1 MNRTLLAIVLVSCS
15 LSCSESVTEVGLE
28 PTLAQ
33 RLQQTLDSGLT
44 ASGGKGISAAVV
56 MPDGE
61 VWTGVSGISEPGVPI
76 TPHMLFDMG
85 SAGKNLFAA
94 LVLDLVEDGL
104 VSLDDS
110 LQEYLPPLPHTDGTI
125 TLRQCLNH
133 TSGLYMEVEHPD
145 SPFRQPYDSI
155 DFEKW
160 WTIDEIFTT
169 LMEDPYFRPGE
180 SWHYTQAGYQ
190 LGTLIVKQVTGSTV
204 PEQIQS
210 RLLDPLNIHGMLL
223 DLSEPIPSRYDI
235 AHNWVDTDGDGT
247 AEDVAA
253 RSRNWIN
260 SLSRILFY
268 TTAEDFARW
277 LHGLMEGAVLG
288 QASLDEMLTFVFPTP
303 GEPMLAG
310 YGLGILEPAP
320 GLLHEERMWGHS
332 GSIPGYRAIAMYLP
346 KYRVTVSMLMNFDG
360 DEEEISFFGELISVL
375 LDHVSNG
382 D

>member
-1 MNRTLLAIVLVSCS
+1 
-15 LSCSESVTEVGLE
+15 VTEVQLE
-28 PTLAQ
+28 PALAE
-33 RLQQTLDSGLT
+33 RLQETLDSALT
-44 ASGGKGISAAVV
+44 ASGGKGVSAAVV
-56 MPDGE
+56 MPGGE

-76 TPHMLFDMG
+76 TPDMLFDMG

-94 LVLDLVEDGL
+94 LVLALAEDGL

-169 LMEDPYFRPGE
+169 LMEDPYFSPGE
-180 SWHYTQAGYQ
+180 SWHYSQAGYQ
-190 LGTLIVKQVTGSTV
+190 LGTLIVEQVTGSTV
-204 PEQIQS
+204 PEQIQL

-223 DLSEPIPSRYDI
+223 DLSEPIPSDFDI
-235 AHNWVDTDGDGT
+235 AHNWVDTDGNGT

-277 LHGLMEGAVLG
+277 LHGLMQGAVLD
-288 QASLDEMLTFVFPTP
+288 QASLDEMITFVFPTP

-332 GSIPGYRAIAMYLP
+332 GSIDGYRAVAMYLP
-346 KYRVTVSMLMNFDG
+346 KYHLTVSMLINFDG
-360 DEEEISFFGELISVL
+360 DEEEISIFGELISMLV
-375 LDHVSNG
+375 DHVSSG